1 MTADVHYDNTSTLIA
16 HTLLI
21 ADPATLRMALAA
33 VLDECDDLHAKALV
47 LRQLSDDHEIAAPD
61 RSDFSR
67 VRAQA
72 SERAIQD
79 LQDALIAVLRPYPP
93 RLRGEAEG

>member
-1 MTADVHYDNTSTLIA
+1 MTADVRYDNASTLIA

-21 ADPATLRMALAA
+21 AGPATMRRALAA

-47 LRQLSDDHEIAAPD
+47 LRQLSDDQEIAAPD
-61 RSDFSR
+61 RSEFSR

-72 SERAIQD
+72 SEHAIQD
-79 LQDALIAVLRPYPP
+79 LQDALIAVLAPCPP
-93 RLRGEAEG
+93 HLRGEAEG